1 MKFYHLILS
10 PGNNHI
16 VLYNFQTN
24 ATEKYLLD
32 DYGGDYNFIQR
43 IYNTNYI
50 AVVE

>member
-1 MKFYHLILS
+1 MKFYHLIIS
-10 PGNNHI
+10 PGNNHMA
-16 VLYNFQTN
+16 N